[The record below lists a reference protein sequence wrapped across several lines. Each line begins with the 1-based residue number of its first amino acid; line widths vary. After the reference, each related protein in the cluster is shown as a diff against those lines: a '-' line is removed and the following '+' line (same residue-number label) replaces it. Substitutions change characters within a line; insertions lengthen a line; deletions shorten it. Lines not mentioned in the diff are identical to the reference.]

1 MVIIKKDKKNVDYK
15 KLTVEIP
22 MTTFLEMDLYCSS
35 DYYPNKRDIYYC
47 DFIKNAIEFYIDN
60 H

>member
-1 MVIIKKDKKNVDYK
+1 MKKNNVDYK

-22 MTTFLEMDLYCSS
+22 MTTFLEMDLYCTS
-35 DYYPNKRDIYYC
+35 DFIPGKKDIYYC
-47 DFIKNAIEFYIDN
+47 DFIKRAIEFYIDN